1 MKQYLIIVFC
11 FTVVLP
17 SAYSQIIYS
26 NSFVFDINKSDS
38 LKSSYVHATSDGN
51 SIITLYNDTTYD
63 FDVDSVDEYKAEF
76 SCGHWRMEN
85 DSTIFLQSD
94 KGILQNVFSRRP
106 RLFVI
111 DKYSFLDFIDR
122 KYIIQLNQ
130 NLKSLI
136 PPIPRSRNFQ

>member
-38 LKSSYVHATSDGN
+38 LKSYYLHATSDGN

-76 SCGHWRMEN
+76 SCGRWRMEN
-85 DSTIFLQSD
+85 DSTISLQSD
-94 KGILQNVFSRRP
+94 KAMLQNVFSRRP
-106 RLFVI
+106 R
-111 DKYSFLDFIDR
+111 
-122 KYIIQLNQ
+122 
-130 NLKSLI
+130 
-136 PPIPRSRNFQ
+136 

>member
-1 MKQYLIIVFC
+1 MVYFLIFVQPLAF
-11 FTVVLP
+11 
-17 SAYSQIIYS
+17 SQISYK
-26 NSFVFDINKSDS
+26 NSFDFDVNKSDS
-38 LKSSYVHATSDGN
+38 LKSYYLHATSDGN

-76 SCGHWRMEN
+76 SCGRWRMEN
-85 DSTIFLQSD
+85 DSTISLQSD
-94 KGILQNVFSRRP
+94 KAMLQNVFSRRP

-136 PPIPRSRNFQ
+136 PPIIRSRNFQ